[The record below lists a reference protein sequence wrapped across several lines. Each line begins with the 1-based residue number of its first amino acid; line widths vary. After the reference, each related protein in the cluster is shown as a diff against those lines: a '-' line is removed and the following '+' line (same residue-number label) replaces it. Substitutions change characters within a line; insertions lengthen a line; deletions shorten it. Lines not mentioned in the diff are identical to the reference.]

1 MENATQQLATIPAD
15 LESAVVATNLGQ
27 DSALSLRTAFT
38 PYFVKFHELKAKAA
52 EIAVN
57 APKAAKA
64 MRLQLKAVRVE
75 AEKTRK
81 ALNDNSLRYT
91 KAVNGING
99 ILEHQLVP
107 IEEAMQRIEDAEE
120 IAEAARVEALRVE
133 RAALL
138 QPYSDPA
145 FYDLGK
151 MPADQWASLFAG
163 QKAAKEAADAA
174 AAKAEADR
182 IAREQAE
189 AAERERIRQENERL
203 KQEAIAREA
212 AAKAERE
219 AAEKKLAEERAE
231 AVRVAAAAKAKADAE
246 AKAAAD
252 KAAKEAAAAAEVAR
266 QERLRLEAIA
276 EAERQNAAAERAE
289 LERKAKAER
298 EAAELAARIEREK
311 REKVEAELRQ
321 NAAAE
326 AARIAAEKAAAKK
339 AAAAPDKEKLLAF
352 AKSVRALTHPA
363 LSTEEGKQLSPVIA
377 SQCEKLAQWI
387 EAKAATL

>member
-1 MENATQQLATIPAD
+1 MNENTQIITVPAD

-27 DSALSLRTAFT
+27 ESALSLRNAFT
-38 PYFVKFHELKAKAA
+38 PYFVKFHELKTQSAQ
-52 EIAVN
+52 IAVN
-57 APKAAKA
+57 APKAAQA
-64 MRLQLKAVRVE
+64 MRLKLKAVRVE

-99 ILEHQLVP
+99 ILEHQLTP

-120 IAEAARVEALRVE
+120 IAEADRVEALKQERV
-133 RAALL
+133 ALL
-138 QPYSDPA
+138 APYADPS

-151 MPADQWASLFAG
+151 MPAEQFASLLAG
-163 QKAAKEAADAA
+163 QKAAKEALITA

-182 IAREQAE
+182 IAKEQAE

-219 AAEKKLAEERAE
+219 AAERKLADERAE
-231 AVRVAAAAKAKADAE
+231 AARIAAVAKAKADAE

-252 KAAKEAAAAAEVAR
+252 KAAKEAAEAAEVACK
-266 QERLRLEAIA
+266 ERLRLQALA
-276 EAERQNAAAERAE
+276 EVERQKAAAEKAE

-298 EAAELAARIEREK
+298 EAAEEAARIERIA

-321 NAAAE
+321 KAAAE
-326 AARIAAEKAAAKK
+326 AARIAADKAAAKK
-339 AAAAPDKEKLLAF
+339 AAAAPDKEKLLAL
-352 AKSVRALTHPA
+352 AKHIRAIEHPA
-363 LSTEEGKQLSPVIA
+363 LSTEEGKLVMPVIA

-387 EAKAATL
+387 ETKATTL